1 MKNELLLIIHDQ
13 FKNMEL
19 KLFENINLEINRKIE
34 EKIEEIKKPQEVIKK
49 HILFKIS
56 KEASLLLSTS
66 VNYDNY
72 EKRNDEFEKKFKEIS
87 DKIESFN
94 ILQNQVNY
102 YN

>member
-56 KEASLLLSTS
+56 KEASMLLSTS